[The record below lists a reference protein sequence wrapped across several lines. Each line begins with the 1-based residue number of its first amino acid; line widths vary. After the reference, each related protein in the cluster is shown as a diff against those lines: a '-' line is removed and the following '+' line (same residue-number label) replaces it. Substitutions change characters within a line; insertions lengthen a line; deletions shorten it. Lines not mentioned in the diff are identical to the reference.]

1 MTPSPAPTATP
12 VSADLL
18 GATLLVLARGAI
30 AEALGRPTGAAPPLG
45 RSTPRLAEPGAAFV
59 TLTEGGELR
68 GCIGSLAPRRALAD
82 DVVANARAAAFDDP
96 RFPPLARDE
105 LDRIRVEVSVL
116 SPLEPLPVV
125 SEADALAKIR
135 PGVDGLVLEWGRH
148 RGTFL
153 PQVWDDLP
161 DPRAFLA
168 HLKRKAGLPPD
179 FWADDLRLSRYHVEK
194 WSEPEAGPKAP

>member
-1 MTPSPAPTATP
+1 VTPSPAPIAPSAT
-12 VSADLL
+12 DF
-18 GATLLVLARGAI
+18 GATLLALARDAI
-30 AEALGRPTGAAPPLG
+30 AEALGRPAASRPP
-45 RSTPRLAEPGAAFV
+45 RDRPSPRLAAPGAAFV
-59 TLTEGGELR
+59 TLTEGGALR
-68 GCIGSLAPRRALAD
+68 GCIGSLTPRRALAD
-82 DVVANARAAAFDDP
+82 DVAANARAAAFDDP
-96 RFPPLARDE
+96 RFPPLARDDF
-105 LDRIRVEVSVL
+105 DRIRVEVSVL

-161 DPRAFLA
+161 DPRDFLG

-194 WSEPEAGPKAP
+194 WSEPEPGPTAP